1 MDYRNYHPTTASDI
15 VRIRRRIEEANI
27 PPKHTDHNLLVA
39 TWNLRAFSR
48 VFDSHDENPRS
59 PKRNLRA
66 IAIIAEIISRFDV
79 IAIQEIKR
87 DLDALRTLLAFL
99 GPDWDFIVSD
109 VTEGDPGNV
118 ERLGFVYDRRRVEP
132 SGLAGELVLPPGPGD
147 TPPEQFARTP
157 YAVSFRSRR
166 EEFIL
171 ATLHVLWGETDQPE
185 LRIPELQAIAD
196 WMAEWSDR
204 TRFHQDLLVLGDFNI
219 NRRGDPLFDVFTSRG
234 LNVPQAIHG
243 ISTNLATGRD
253 ARHYDQIA
261 WFTDQLQMVHTGRG
275 GTVDFAG
282 AVFQGLTRRS
292 MSFRVS
298 DHLPLWVE
306 FSIDRSQSEL
316 IDVLGLDETQ
326 PDPFAEILD

>member
-1 MDYRNYHPTTASDI
+1 MDYMSYPSRTASDI
-15 VRIRRRIEEANI
+15 VRIRRRIEAARV
-27 PPKHTDHNLLVA
+27 PPKHTDRNLLIA

-48 VFDSHDENPRS
+48 VFDSHEENPRS
-59 PKRNLRA
+59 PKRNLRG

-87 DLDALRTLLAFL
+87 DVDALRTLLAFL
-99 GPDWDFIVSD
+99 GPDWDAIVSD
-109 VTEGDPGNV
+109 VTEGEAGNV
-118 ERLGFVYDRRRVEP
+118 ERLGFVYDRRRVQP
-132 SGLAGELVLPPGPGD
+132 SGLAGELVLPPGPGGVS
-147 TPPEQFARTP
+147 TKQFARTP
-157 YAVSFRSRR
+157 YAVSFRAGR

-171 ATLHVLWGETDQPE
+171 VTLHVLWGESDQLE
-185 LRIPELQAIAD
+185 LRETELRAIAD

-219 NRRGDPLFDVFTSRG
+219 ERRGDPLFEVFTSRG
-234 LNVPQAIHG
+234 LNVPQAIRG

-261 WFTDQLQMVHTGRG
+261 WFMDQIQMEYAGRG
-275 GTVDFAG
+275 GTVNFAG
-282 AVFQGLTRRS
+282 AVFQELSRRS

-306 FSIDRSQSEL
+306 FSIDRSRSEL
-316 IDVLGLDETQ
+316 IEVLGLDEMQ
-326 PDPFAEILD
+326 PDPFVAIPD